1 MEIPVLQ
8 GREFTDTD
16 VRGYAGGIVIN
27 QTLARAWG
35 DQSPLGRQVTVFK
48 AAKELPDFGEPI
60 HGRVIG
66 VVADAVHFNM
76 YDTTAPVAYVP
87 YNANPWFGMNLV
99 ARTTADPASVVAM
112 MDKTILEVDPEIP
125 IAGRGRG
132 SHIMEQLMAERVANR
147 RLYMIIVAL
156 FAASAL
162 LLAGIGI
169 YGVVSY
175 VVTQR
180 THEIGIRMALGA
192 DRAAVAQGVFVQSAG
207 TIALGLAVGIGGALA
222 ATRVITSLL
231 FQVEATDPATFVSVT
246 VFLASVAAAA
256 CYLPAR
262 RAARVDPMIAL
273 RAE

>member
-1 MEIPVLQ
+1 M
-8 GREFTDTD
+8 
-16 VRGYAGGIVIN
+16 
-27 QTLARAWG
+27 AR
-35 DQSPLGRQVTVFK
+35 S
-48 AAKELPDFGEPI
+48 
-60 HGRVIG
+60 
-66 VVADAVHFNM
+66 VAD
-76 YDTTAPVAYVP
+76 
-87 YNANPWFGMNLV
+87 
-99 ARTTADPASVVAM
+99 
-112 MDKTILEVDPEIP
+112 
-125 IAGRGRG
+125 
-132 SHIMEQLMAERVANR
+132 R
-147 RLYMIIVAL
+147 RLYTIIVSL
-156 FAASAL
+156 FAGSAL

-192 DRAAVAQGVFVQSAG
+192 DGAAVERVVFVQSAG

-231 FQVEATDPATFVSVT
+231 FQVEATDPANFVSVT
-246 VFLASVAAAA
+246 VFLASVAVAA

>member
-1 MEIPVLQ
+1 MVPDEMHSK
-8 GREFTDTD
+8 D
-16 VRGYAGGIVIN
+16 
-27 QTLARAWG
+27 
-35 DQSPLGRQVTVFK
+35 
-48 AAKELPDFGEPI
+48 AA
-60 HGRVIG
+60 
-66 VVADAVHFNM
+66 
-76 YDTTAPVAYVP
+76 
-87 YNANPWFGMNLV
+87 
-99 ARTTADPASVVAM
+99 S
-112 MDKTILEVDPEIP
+112 
-125 IAGRGRG
+125 
-132 SHIMEQLMAERVANR
+132 S
-147 RLYMIIVAL
+147 AL

-192 DRAAVAQGVFVQSAG
+192 HRIDVARGIFVQAAG
-207 TIALGLAVGIGGALA
+207 TIGLGLAVGIGGALA